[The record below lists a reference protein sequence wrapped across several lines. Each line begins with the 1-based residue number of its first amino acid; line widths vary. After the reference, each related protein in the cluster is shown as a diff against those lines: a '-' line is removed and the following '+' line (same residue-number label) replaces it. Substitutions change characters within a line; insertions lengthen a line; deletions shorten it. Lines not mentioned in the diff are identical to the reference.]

1 MLHGHAKIELT
12 NVKTGEKKIIE
23 HDNMLTG
30 WIRDIFTPHGVEA
43 HNLTLAQYNYN
54 NNYATQDFTK
64 EKLFR
69 GVILF
74 EDELSNNADEYCF
87 PTGNKMAAHGDD
99 QAYSGSDLTRGSF
112 NAELSSSSATE
123 LVSVWDWTQER
134 GNGTIS
140 ALGLCN
146 RWAGA
151 VGAGSA
157 SPEENVYYFP
167 LFNTAMGYG
176 NQSGASE
183 LKIQNAVWMSYTD
196 SILYVLR
203 SMASGVL
210 TIAKIHIPVSKYDAI
225 MQTARQGGRNGYAYY
240 DLTKESEIT
249 VDISAYITG
258 NTLPAFTAKD
268 GVIYMLPTGNWSS
281 GSKTLVKYDIA
292 TGTVTTQT
300 VTNNTGKT
308 LYVNNTPGSWG
319 IFGNELYFQ
328 TTDSLFAYINLQDN
342 TDCGIVK
349 DREGSN
355 VTYSGS
361 GGGTRFF
368 AAFENFYFS
377 YLTTNNNQ
385 NNPIWSVYA
394 KGRANKTG
402 AAGFQKPVTY
412 SSNVNTI
419 VGVPANDR
427 KQFFN
432 FCYNDYSGGRWLIE
446 TYNWLAL
453 STKQNL
459 DSAVTK
465 TSDMTMRVTYTIREA
480 T

>member
-30 WIRDIFTPHGVEA
+30 WIRDMFTPHGVEG
-43 HNLTLAQYNYN
+43 HNLSQAQINASSQTTLEY
-54 NNYATQDFTK
+54 TK

-74 EDELSNNADEYCF
+74 EDELSNSADDYCF

-146 RWAGA
+146 RWAG
-151 VGAGSA
+151 GIGSGQTT
-157 SPEENVYYFP
+157 PDENLYFFP
-167 LFNTAMGYG
+167 LFCLPMF
-176 NQSGASE
+176 SGANSGTNE
-183 LKIQNAVWMSYTD
+183 MKIQNAVWMSHTD
-196 SILYVLR
+196 SILYILR
-203 SMASGVL
+203 SMAAGVL
-210 TIAKIHIPVSKYDAI
+210 TIVKKYIPISKFDALMQKVIAGGRQGTSHYDAS
-225 MQTARQGGRNGYAYY
+225 
-240 DLTKESEIT
+240 KETEFT

-319 IFGNELYFQ
+319 IFGTELYFQ
-328 TTDSLFAYINLQDN
+328 TTDSLLAYINLQDN

-349 DREGSN
+349 DRAGSN
-355 VTYSGS
+355 VAYSGS
-361 GGGTRFF
+361 GGGSRIFS
-368 AAFENFYFS
+368 AYENFYFS
-377 YLTTNNNQ
+377 YQAANQ
-385 NNPIWSVYA
+385 TSNNPIWKVYA
-394 KGRANKTG
+394 KGRAEKTG
-402 AAGFQKPVTY
+402 AGGFNRPTSY
-412 SSNVNTI
+412 SSNLNSFAAFPGT
-419 VGVPANDR
+419 DR
-427 KQFFN
+427 KQFFY
-432 FCYNDYSGGRWLIE
+432 FAYNDFSGNRWLIE
-446 TYNWLAL
+446 AYNWLAL

>member
-30 WIRDIFTPHGVEA
+30 WIRDMFTPHGVEG
-43 HNLTLAQYNYN
+43 HNLAQAQLN
-54 NNYATQDFTK
+54 ATSQTTQEFTK

-74 EDELSNNADEYCF
+74 EDEVTNNADDYCF
-87 PTGNKMAAHGDD
+87 PASNKMTAHGDD

-112 NAELSSSSATE
+112 NAELSSSSETE
-123 LVSVWDWTQER
+123 MVSVWDWTQER

-146 RWAGA
+146 RWAGG
-151 VGAGSA
+151 VGSGQAT
-157 SPEENVYYFP
+157 PDENMYYFP
-167 LFNTAMGYG
+167 LFCVPLFSGS
-176 NQSGASE
+176 QSGATE
-183 LKIQNAVWMSYTD
+183 MKIQNAVWMSYTD
-196 SILYVLR
+196 SILYILR

-210 TIAKIHIPVSKYDAI
+210 TIAKKYLPISKFDAVMQKVIAGGRQGYSYYDAS
-225 MQTARQGGRNGYAYY
+225 
-240 DLTKESEIT
+240 KETVFT

-292 TGTVTTQT
+292 AGTVTTQT

-328 TTDSLFAYINLQDN
+328 TTDNLFAYINLQDN

-349 DREGSN
+349 DMAGNN
-355 VTYSGS
+355 VTYNGS
-361 GGGTRFF
+361 GGATRMF

-377 YLTTNNNQ
+377 YATLQTYN
-385 NNPIWSVYA
+385 NNPIWTIKA
-394 KGRANKTG
+394 KGRAAKTG
-402 AAGFQKPVTY
+402 AGGFNKPTSY
-412 SSNVNTI
+412 SSNLNTV
-419 VGVPANDR
+419 VGLPGSDR
-427 KQFFN
+427 KQFFD
-432 FCYNDYSGGRWLIE
+432 FIYNDYGATRWMIE
-446 TYNWLAL
+446 AYNWLAL

>member
-30 WIRDIFTPHGVEA
+30 WIRDIFTPHGVEG
-43 HNLTLAQYNYN
+43 HNLSQAQLN
-54 NNYATQDFTK
+54 ATNQTTQEFTK

-74 EDELSNNADEYCF
+74 EDEVTNNADDYCF
-87 PTGNKMAAHGDD
+87 PAANKMTAHGDD

-112 NAELSSSSATE
+112 NAELSSSSETE
-123 LVSVWDWTQER
+123 MVSVWDWTQER

-146 RWAGA
+146 RWAGG
-151 VGAGSA
+151 VGSGQAI
-157 SPEENVYYFP
+157 PDENLYYFP
-167 LFNTAMGYG
+167 LFCVPIFSGS
-176 NQSGASE
+176 QSGTTE
-183 LKIQNAVWMSYTD
+183 MKIQNAAWMSYTD
-196 SILYVLR
+196 SILYILR

-210 TIAKIHIPVSKYDAI
+210 TIAKKYLPISKYDAV
-225 MQTARQGGRNGYAYY
+225 MQKVIAGGRQGYSYY
-240 DLTKESEIT
+240 DASKEAEIT

-292 TGTVTTQT
+292 AGTVTTQT

-308 LYVNNTPGSWG
+308 LYVNNTAGSWG

-328 TTDSLFAYINLQDN
+328 TTESLFAYINLQDN

-349 DREGSN
+349 DLAGNN
-355 VTYSGS
+355 VTYNGS
-361 GGGTRFF
+361 GGGSRML

-377 YLTTNNNQ
+377 YSTLQTASNQ
-385 NNPIWSVYA
+385 IWTIKA
-394 KGRANKTG
+394 KGRAAKTG
-402 AAGFQKPVTY
+402 AGGFNRPTSY
-412 SSNVNTI
+412 SSNLREI
-419 VGVPANDR
+419 VAVPGNDR
-427 KQFFN
+427 KQFFD
-432 FCYNDYSGGRWLIE
+432 FAYNDYAGQRWMIE
-446 TYNWLAL
+446 AYNWLAL

>member
-30 WIRDIFTPHGVEA
+30 WIRDMFTPHGVEG
-43 HNLTLAQYNYN
+43 HNLAQAQLN
-54 NNYATQDFTK
+54 ATNQTTQEFTK

-74 EDELSNNADEYCF
+74 EDEVTNNAEDYCF
-87 PTGNKMAAHGDD
+87 PGSNKMTAHGDD

-112 NAELSSSSATE
+112 NSELSSSSETE
-123 LVSVWDWTQER
+123 MVSVWDWTQER

-146 RWAGA
+146 RWAGG
-151 VGAGSA
+151 VGTGQAT
-157 SPEENVYYFP
+157 PDENMYSFP
-167 LFNTAMGYG
+167 LFCVPLFSG
-176 NQSGASE
+176 NQSGATE
-183 LKIQNAVWMSYTD
+183 MKIQNAVWMSYTD
-196 SILYVLR
+196 SILYILR

-210 TIAKIHIPVSKYDAI
+210 TIAKKYLPVSKYDAV
-225 MQTARQGGRNGYAYY
+225 MQKVTAGGRQGYSYY
-240 DLTKESEIT
+240 DASKEAVFT

-292 TGTVTTQT
+292 AGTVTTQT

-328 TTDSLFAYINLQDN
+328 TTDNLFAYINLQDN

-349 DREGSN
+349 DLAGNN
-355 VTYSGS
+355 VTYNGS
-361 GGGTRFF
+361 GGATRMF

-377 YLTTNNNQ
+377 YATLQTYN
-385 NNPIWSVYA
+385 NNPIWTIKA
-394 KGRANKTG
+394 KGRAAKTG
-402 AAGFQKPVTY
+402 AGGFNKPTSY
-412 SSNVNTI
+412 SSNLNAV
-419 VGVPANDR
+419 VGLPGSDR
-427 KQFFN
+427 KQFFD
-432 FCYNDYSGGRWLIE
+432 FIYNDYSSNRWMIE
-446 TYNWLAL
+446 AYNWLAL